1 MTPSTTHLIAGCA
14 ALESTD
20 YTAYDRRWLVVD
32 ETGRWLD
39 GRRCPDLGL
48 IEVSVRFGYLVM
60 RAPGMLR
67 MDIPMDVIE
76 DDDSAVSQA
85 LVGDQPVRV
94 VDEGELAAAWLTDLL
109 GQTCRLVKVHPQA
122 DPIRWPGSV

>member
-1 MTPSTTHLIAGCA
+1 MSSSMIRPIAGCA
-14 ALESTD
+14 ALEGAD
-20 YTAYDRRWLVVD
+20 QAAYDRRWLIVD

-39 GRRCPDLGL
+39 SGRCPAVAR
-48 IEVSVRFGYLVM
+48 IEVSVRFGYLVV

-76 DDDSAVSQA
+76 DDDSVLAQA
-85 LVGDQPVRV
+85 LVGDQAVRV

-109 GQTCRLVKVHPQA
+109 GQACRLVKVHPQA
-122 DPIRWPGSV
+122 DPVRWPA